1 MANNSVLV
9 VDDAPVNLKLVRVLL
24 SRQGF
29 DVRTANSAEEALEI
43 VRDFRPRLVL
53 ADIQLPDMNGLE
65 LTRRLKS
72 DPATRD
78 IIVLAL
84 TAFAMQGDEERAIDA
99 GCDGYI
105 TKPID
110 TRTFPA
116 LIRRFLHPSSDT
128 GGARGPASYS
138 EVTGDELPFRE
149 LQQGF
154 LAEAIQQNARLI
166 STLGGDFDVAEA
178 LIAAHRWVG
187 AGGSIGYPEIS
198 QNARE
203 LE

>member
-1 MANNSVLV
+1 MSNDSVLV

-110 TRTFPA
+110 TRA
-116 LIRRFLHPSSDT
+116 LPQRLRSYLDVRPPSHSAAGG
-128 GGARGPASYS
+128 GGA
-138 EVTGDELPFRE
+138 
-149 LQQGF
+149 
-154 LAEAIQQNARLI
+154 
-166 STLGGDFDVAEA
+166 
-178 LIAAHRWVG
+178 
-187 AGGSIGYPEIS
+187 
-198 QNARE
+198 
-203 LE
+203 

>member
-1 MANNSVLV
+1 MALSRPEAGAILMSNDSVLV
-9 VDDAPVNLKLVRVLL
+9 VDDAAVNLKLVRILL

-29 DVRTANSAEEALEI
+29 DVRTADNAEEALEM

-53 ADIQLPDMNGLE
+53 ADIQLPGMSGLE

-72 DPATRD
+72 DPVTRD

-84 TAFAMQGDEERAIDA
+84 TAFAMKGDEQRAIDA

-116 LIRRFLHPSSDT
+116 LIRRFLRAD
-128 GGARGPASYS
+128 GEAAEAGGPAS
-138 EVTGDELPFRE
+138 
-149 LQQGF
+149 
-154 LAEAIQQNARLI
+154 
-166 STLGGDFDVAEA
+166 
-178 LIAAHRWVG
+178 
-187 AGGSIGYPEIS
+187 
-198 QNARE
+198 
-203 LE
+203 